1 MQKRI
6 DVGIVNYNGGL
17 ELIKCI
23 ETILGLRGV
32 DVNVLVADNAS
43 TDGSAIEAKKRFPQ
57 CTYLL
62 LETNSGYAG
71 ACNYLIPHLK
81 TDVIVLCN
89 MDLEF
94 DPDWGKELLD
104 CFTKNPQA
112 AAVSTAVYEKE
123 TGRLYSGGV
132 FFYNDLYPLSS
143 ESLKSNE
150 PYDVFGS
157 YGAIMAFRR
166 DVFKKTGMFDKDY
179 FLFFEETEFY
189 LRMNVFGLRTI
200 FCPSAKVYHHRSV
213 STIRYSPLKLY
224 YSERNRMMT
233 AYKYF
238 PLWYFPFV
246 FIISAYR
253 ILLMAKKGVP
263 GKDGQGRKVSKFTIV
278 FTIGKAWLDALR
290 FIPRETKKR
299 MQMWKKSEYSPAFT
313 LELIRK
319 YKLRASE
326 LRVK

>member
-150 PYDVFGS
+150 PYVVFGS